1 MEEGLM
7 KLLFRSRRLG
17 IGVAA
22 AAMLGTVL
30 VANPAMASDDGSW
43 IAVSDAAGIQVAITT
58 NGSSSWKIETVASG
72 AEYSWSSP
80 SLVEQPESGD
90 MMVTAV
96 RGDGSLWFFWQAPG
110 SNSWN
115 AQEVAG
121 ANSAEYYSQPALVA
135 ENTGTVDPAYEMIVA
150 QDQNDLGSHF
160 YWQKWGT
167 NSWSNEQLPTSTGI
181 AKQPD
186 IALTDSDTAVVAF
199 IDSQGSGT
207 TSFAVD
213 ELPYNMS
220 GWNDV
225 HVGTSID
232 SGGLM
237 DISVVVQPNTG
248 NLLVG
253 GAGDSG
259 DSYFFWSPSLTSW
272 NQENIQSGD
281 PDQNYGTYIQPLS
294 ITGNEDGVAEGI
306 PNDAGTCDWAVT
318 QQNGPNPW
326 VSHFIDCPGGY
337 PTVPVLQVQP
347 ATFNEVGA
355 ALQGDGDAYYYWQ
368 VSGSSTW
375 NHETISGISDVHYY
389 TMPSIYAD

>member
-1 MEEGLM
+1 M
-7 KLLFRSRRLG
+7 KLLSRSRRLG
-17 IGVAA
+17 IGVAVA
-22 AAMLGTVL
+22 ALLGTVL
-30 VANPAMASDDGSW
+30 VANPAMASDDSSW
-43 IAVSDAAGIQVAITT
+43 IAVSDAAGIQVSITT
-58 NGSSSWKIETVASG
+58 DGTSSWKTETVAS
-72 AEYSWSSP
+72 ASEYTWGSP
-80 SLVEQPESGD
+80 SIVEQPESGV

-96 RGDGSLWFFWQAPG
+96 RGDGSLWFFWQAQD
-110 SNSWN
+110 SSTWL

-121 ANSAEYYSQPALVA
+121 ANSAYYYSQPAIVA
-135 ENTGTVDPAYEMIVA
+135 ENTGDTDPTYTMIVA

-160 YWQKWGT
+160 YWQKAGT
-167 NSWSNEQLPTSTGI
+167 ATWSNEQLPTSTGI

-213 ELPYNMS
+213 ELPYDMS

-225 HVGTSID
+225 HVGTSIEG
-232 SGGLM
+232 GGLT

-259 DSYFFWSPSLTSW
+259 DTYFFWSPSLTSW
-272 NQENIQSGD
+272 NQEDIQSGD
-281 PDQNYGTYIQPLS
+281 PDQEYGTYIQPLA
-294 ITGNEDGVAEGI
+294 ITGNEQGVTEGI

-318 QQNGPNPW
+318 QQDGPNPW
-326 VSHFIDCPGGY
+326 VSNFIDCPGGY
-337 PTVPVLQVQP
+337 PTVPVLQDQSG
-347 ATFNEVGA
+347 TYGEVGA

-368 VSGSSTW
+368 NSGSSTW
-375 NHETISGISDVHYY
+375 NHETISGISDVLYY
-389 TMPSIYAD
+389 TMPSIYTD